1 MGLVILCVGIGIVYY
16 IIVIK
21 RYKEST
27 YYKDTKLPY
36 FAMRYDVGRLGEY
49 LTYKYLR
56 KYEEEGAKFLFNCYL
71 DKDNG
76 ETTEVD
82 VIMIHKSGIFVF
94 ESKNYSGWIFGEEK
108 NKNWTQTLPQGKKSH
123 KEHFLNP
130 ILQNKLHIKWLKIKL
145 NNENLPIHSIIVFS
159 ERCTLKKINVISPE
173 IHVIK
178 RNNIASIINQ
188 ISVTY
193 GEKIT
198 QIEIN
203 SMYDELYPHT
213 QVGQEI
219 RDKHVQNIESRT
231 NSDSESYSVKEDIGE
246 KQICPLCGKE
256 LVLRITKRGVN
267 AGKEF
272 YGCKGYPQCRYIK
285 K

>member
-1 MGLVILCVGIGIVYY
+1 MELIC
-16 IIVIK
+16 
-21 RYKEST
+21 
-27 YYKDTKLPY
+27 
-36 FAMRYDVGRLGEY
+36 F
-49 LTYKYLR
+49 
-56 KYEEEGAKFLFNCYL
+56 
-71 DKDNG
+71 
-76 ETTEVD
+76 
-82 VIMIHKSGIFVF
+82 
-94 ESKNYSGWIFGEEK
+94 
-108 NKNWTQTLPQGKKSH
+108 PQAPKGKKYSDCLYQGQIEVRIH
-123 KEHFLNP
+123 GRFCPSLFQETSS
-130 ILQNKLHIKWLKIKL
+130 LQD
-145 NNENLPIHSIIVFS
+145 
-159 ERCTLKKINVISPE
+159 KINVISPE